1 MADFI
6 ISKNKEDKM
15 GLFDFLKKPKT
26 DMEQYYETRNA
37 RETQNYGQNN
47 DSFNPYDTQSIM
59 DSQEFRITVQD
70 VFNITGRGTVITG
83 QVESGSVS
91 VGDEVTIQRANGTM
105 VKSVVT
111 GIEQF
116 RKLLNSAG
124 PGDNVGLLLRG
135 LSKSDISKGDVI
147 TK

>member
-1 MADFI
+1 
-6 ISKNKEDKM
+6 M

-26 DMEQYYETRNA
+26 DMEQYYEARNA
-37 RETQNYGQNN
+37 ST
-47 DSFNPYDTQSIM
+47 SFDPYDAQSVM
-59 DSQEFRITVQD
+59 GSQTFRLTVED
-70 VFNITGRGTVITG
+70 VFSITGRGTVVTG
-83 QVESGSVS
+83 QVESGSVN
-91 VGDEVTIQRANGTM
+91 VGDEVIIQRQNVTM
-105 VKSVVT
+105 TKSVVT

-135 LSKSDISKGDVI
+135 LSKNDISKGDVI

>member
-1 MADFI
+1 
-6 ISKNKEDKM
+6 M

-47 DSFNPYDTQSIM
+47 GSFNPYDTQSVM
-59 DSQEFRITVQD
+59 DSQTFRITVQD
-70 VFNITGRGTVITG
+70 VFSITGRGTVITG
-83 QVESGSVS
+83 QVESGSVN
-91 VGDEVTIQRANGTM
+91 VGDEVTIQRQNGTM

-116 RKLLNSAG
+116 RKLLNHAQV
-124 PGDNVGLLLRG
+124 GDNVGILLRG